1 MNRYAKSGLVLMLI
15 AVHGLCG
22 CSPQGRL
29 ARQIAK
35 ADRVVLTNAYQGFSI
50 SVTGSEARRIVRA
63 VSSAR
68 KLPPNATSSV
78 EFRTEFYRGT
88 NLLGAVVGCGRG
100 FGVDGIGYD
109 DNSGALQALYERY
122 QGQHFNPV
130 SHGHYP

>member
-22 CSPQGRL
+22 CSPRGRL

-35 ADRVVLTNAYQGFSI
+35 ADCVVLTNAYQGFSI
-50 SVTGSEARRIVRA
+50 SVTGSEVKRIVRA
-63 VSSAR
+63 VSSAS
-68 KLPPNATSSV
+68 KLPPNTTSSV

-88 NLLGAVVGCGRG
+88 NLLGAVVGCSSG
-100 FGVDGIGYD
+100 FGVEGTGYD

-130 SHGHYP
+130 LHGR